1 MDAIEA
7 MSKPT
12 ICLIKGFCG
21 GGGCELSMATDV
33 RIAADSDAPGAT
45 ALTNQAATVGT
56 ALTYQFAAVADPEG
70 ATPTYSAVVVNDDD
84 TTSALP
90 SWLTFTAGTRTFS
103 ATQVAANVV
112 ASPTP
117 AISSADFTLTV
128 ALAPIGEQAQ
138 SDGLYPE
145 HGLAP

>member
-33 RIAADSDAPGAT
+33 RIAADNDAPGAT
-45 ALTNQAATVGT
+45 VGT
-56 ALTYQFAAVADPEG
+56 ARTYQFAAVADPEG

-103 ATQVAANVV
+103 ATQVAANVG

-138 SDGLYPE
+138 SDELHPQRGLDP
-145 HGLAP
+145 